1 MNLEEKIEIVK
12 ETLKDKKVA
21 IGFSGGADSTLIAYL
36 SSKVAKDTLA
46 ITIDNHLLPTGF
58 VENTQKLAKSF
69 GIKHEI
75 IDIDFY
81 KKEYF
86 LSNDSKRCYNC
97 RNLMYSEIEK
107 LAQEKGFDFVCDG
120 NNISDL
126 VIDRPGILVTY
137 KKGFNTPFIEAKLT
151 SKEIHEYLNKND
163 IPYSRSTTCL
173 ATRIP
178 TNTKTTEEKIKRIR
192 DCEDYIYNNTNC
204 EIVKVRDFGKFG
216 ICEVD
221 NINEIIKEDR
231 FKLINNKLKQKGF
244 KKVALNLSPID
255 DDEYIAIEYDNGSF
269 KYKLP
274 FTINIENTKKQF
286 ENEKFIDIKDR
297 IDTEKTTI
305 FEEGLI
311 IGRGFKN
318 YDDALI
324 NFMEILPK
332 LRRNISD

>member
-1 MNLEEKIEIVK
+1 
-12 ETLKDKKVA
+12 
-21 IGFSGGADSTLIAYL
+21 
-36 SSKVAKDTLA
+36 
-46 ITIDNHLLPTGF
+46 
-58 VENTQKLAKSF
+58 
-69 GIKHEI
+69 
-75 IDIDFY
+75 
-81 KKEYF
+81 
-86 LSNDSKRCYNC
+86 
-97 RNLMYSEIEK
+97 MYSEIEK